1 MKRTWT
7 IEEKVSIIKEAETSG
22 VVETCRK
29 HGIYATTYNNW
40 KSKYEKDGEKGLYPR
55 YSRQEQKDIRKLE
68 KENERLK
75 KILAEKELEIQIKT
89 ELLKK
94 KMEQWKS
101 AKR

>member
-1 MKRTWT
+1 MKRTWS
-7 IEEKVSIIKEAETSG
+7 IEQKVSILKEAETTG

-29 HGIYATTYNNW
+29 HGIYATTYYDW
-40 KSKYEKDGEKGLYPR
+40 KRKFDQGGVKALEPGYSKR
-55 YSRQEQKDIRKLE
+55 EQKDIRKLE

-75 KILAEKELEIQIKT
+75 KMLAERDIEIQIKT

-94 KMEQWKS
+94 KMEQWKN